1 MGQPLTH
8 WFPIMMHFLDKISW
22 YIRINIFLCPH
33 YLTSYS
39 CQYTSLIM
47 TIFDFFL
54 FAIIL
59 KLKLKYV
66 FFPPLANGFNFCNS
80 DLFYI
85 LFFLHLAKRYS
96 FHFCSFLCVHV
107 IQSMVHVLH
116 QLPGS
121 LTSLTSSFHIRHH
134 LYIHTSRKT
143 YFFIPFNFNF
153 SSFPM
158 FLCAFKQIEVLY
170 VLLLNLKERC

>member
-1 MGQPLTH
+1 
-8 WFPIMMHFLDKISW
+8 MHFLDKISW

-107 IQSMVHVLH
+107 LH

-121 LTSLTSSFHIRHH
+121 LTTVSLPHFISVITFTFIR
-134 LYIHTSRKT
+134 LEKLIFSYLLTLIFPVFQCFSVPLNKLK
-143 YFFIPFNFNF
+143 YF
-153 SSFPM
+153 M
-158 FLCAFKQIEVLY
+158 FYF
-170 VLLLNLKERC
+170 